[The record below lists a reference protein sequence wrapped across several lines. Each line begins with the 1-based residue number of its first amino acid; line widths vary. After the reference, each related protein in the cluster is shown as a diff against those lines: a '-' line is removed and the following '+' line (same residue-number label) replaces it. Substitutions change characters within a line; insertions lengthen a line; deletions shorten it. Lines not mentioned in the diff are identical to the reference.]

1 MRILVDTNIL
11 LRRAQPA
18 SAHHQMT
25 LDALT
30 ALVRAKVDL
39 CLVPQVIYEFWVAAT
54 RPIEVNGLGLDVA
67 TAEQSVDALLRD
79 FVLFRDERG
88 VFDNWRTLVIAEA
101 VKGKTAHDARLV
113 AAMQRHGLTNVLTYN
128 TPDFARFRDINVFG
142 PGQVL
147 AGRQPV

>member
-30 ALVRAKVDL
+30 ALVLAKVDL

-101 VKGKTAHDARLV
+101 VRGKSAHDARLV

-128 TPDFARFRDINVFG
+128 TPDFARFRDINVLG
-142 PGQVL
+142 PGEVL
-147 AGRQPV
+147 TGRLPV